1 MTSQDTSNPT
11 PTVESLISALQ
22 DKSSWVRVDAV
33 KALSTLRDPR
43 AVEPLAALVKHL
55 DKNTQIAAIKA
66 LGEIGDPKAIEPL
79 TVALEHESYETYD
92 AIKEVLTKLG
102 ATDIVQSVAISR
114 AKSEATEE
122 NKEAGR
128 SLLLWG
134 AGLLGISLLCTFGS
148 YGFASVRASQRASV
162 SGFGSA
168 QYLVFTGPMVIGG
181 ILLIVGFFRSQGAI
195 SVGKIIASVGIGLFG
210 FFDIFGI
217 FEALFDPG
225 SAPGAVQG
233 TLFLGMLVA
242 SLVLATRLAVRS
254 WRDIV
259 IVGILIFVI
268 ACLISPYLSAT

>member
-22 DKSSWVRVDAV
+22 DKSSWVRVDAA

-79 TVALEHESYETYD
+79 TVALGHESYETYD
-92 AIKEVLTKLG
+92 AIKDALTKLG
-102 ATDIVQSVAISR
+102 ATDIVNSVAISR
-114 AKSEATEE
+114 AKSEAVEE

-134 AGLLGISLLCTFGS
+134 AGLLGVGLLCTFGS
-148 YGFASVRASQRASV
+148 YGYASVQASQRASV

-168 QYLVFTGPMVIGG
+168 QYLVFGGPMVIGG
-181 ILLIVGFFRSQGAI
+181 ILLTVGFFRRQGAI
-195 SVGKIIASVGIGLFG
+195 SVGKIIASVGIGFFG
-210 FFDIFGI
+210 FFDIGGI
-217 FEALFDPG
+217 LGILLGNESIPTAMT
-225 SAPGAVQG
+225 G
-233 TLFLGMLVA
+233 TLLLGMLVA
-242 SLVLATRLAVRS
+242 SLVLAIRLAVRS
-254 WRDIV
+254 WRDIIIAGIV
-259 IVGILIFVI
+259 IIIIFY
-268 ACLISPYLSAT
+268 LLTPYFSAA